1 MWWRDFAVWSEKHF
15 HFLMAIEFKSN
26 QFEKKK
32 YFLIAKWQ
40 LGYIAGAQS
49 HCIPLLAG
57 GNKWA
62 SLLLGIYYCLRKMPA
77 LRYKT
82 KYLSFPLLLHFVLQS
97 QNITTGIVD
106 SGIKVFGQV
115 NCKRFKQRCFKSF
128 SYITWQNANLGLRR
142 DVNCN
147 EWKLSRGKLS
157 LIRLSKIQCI
167 LCNVPAGE
175 Y

>member
-1 MWWRDFAVWSEKHF
+1 M
-15 HFLMAIEFKSN
+15 SN
-26 QFEKKK
+26 
-32 YFLIAKWQ
+32 WQ
-40 LGYIAGAQS
+40 PGYIAGAQS

-106 SGIKVFGQV
+106 SGIKVFVQV
-115 NCKRFKQRCFKSF
+115 NCKRFMQRCFKLL
-128 SYITWQNANLGLRR
+128 IIHNVKKCNCRTQQR
-142 DVNCN
+142 DVDCN

-157 LIRLSKIQCI
+157 LIRLIKIQCI
-167 LCNVPAGE
+167 LCNVPGGYIHAKSGRLWR
-175 Y
+175 YISAIFFGFSAKF